1 MKAKKSMTVADAEA
15 LVASHIRQGVHGP
28 MFVEALR
35 LLIVALI
42 EVDPTDDPITVKGRK
57 AVDVAGTWARRKLD
71 QHHGKA

>member
-1 MKAKKSMTVADAEA
+1 
-15 LVASHIRQGVHGP
+15 
-28 MFVEALR
+28 
-35 LLIVALI
+35 LIVALI

>member
-1 MKAKKSMTVADAEA
+1 MRAKNGMTVADAEA
-15 LVASHIRQGVHGP
+15 LVASHIRRGVRGP

-42 EVDPTDDPITVKGRK
+42 EVDSADDSITAKGRR
-57 AVDVAGTWARRKLD
+57 AADVAGTWARRKLE